1 MTITFEKK
9 DNQGRNN
16 TTMYWLVIKN
26 NKGNET
32 VLNVGEKTYNGVKA
46 LTEEENQPE
55 LPLDQ
60 TLTNAE
66 NKLKTQK

>member
-9 DNQGRNN
+9 DNQGRKN

-26 NKGNET
+26 NKGKET

-46 LTEEENQPE
+46 LTEAETQTE
-55 LPLDQ
+55 LPL
-60 TLTNAE
+60 NG
-66 NKLKTQK
+66 KTK